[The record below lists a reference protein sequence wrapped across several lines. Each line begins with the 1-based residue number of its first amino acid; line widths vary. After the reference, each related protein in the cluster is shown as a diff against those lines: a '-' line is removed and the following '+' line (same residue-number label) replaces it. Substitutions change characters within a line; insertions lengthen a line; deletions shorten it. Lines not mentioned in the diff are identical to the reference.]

1 MTIVAH
7 VNAIQG
13 LTGPDQKVQVDKL
26 VAKAHPVPKAVK
38 RELDKVHESLTAKA
52 AQPRK
57 KAR

>member
-1 MTIVAH
+1 MAH